1 MNRGQNRT
9 AWLLTTLCALLV
21 ITTLAIPMYVIRPFV
36 PQDAHALAFALTVR
50 GAAPWL
56 SAVCTVL
63 ALGTVIWGWKAL
75 RLGGKIVLPLLLI
88 VTAAGA
94 YLTHINIFEVMFKPY
109 PSPAFGPPSE
119 AKVDADDKVLA
130 VTVNGESHAFP
141 IRTMGYHHIVNDVVG
156 GVPIAATYCTLCH
169 TGLVWS
175 RKMVIPVP
183 FATACDCTLTFRLA
197 GINNGNAVL
206 RDEQTNSIWQ
216 QSTGEAIFGPLK
228 GKHLNLIHSDE
239 LTFALWRTEQ
249 PNGVVLKP
257 EAPYEAEYDPKD
269 WEAHVERTHTVV
281 DTSKSGIGPHE
292 LMLGVQTS
300 WNSRSKAYPVKS
312 ILDSGLIE
320 DRVGDD
326 PVLIV
331 VGPDHTSIRAFHAQF
346 PDETAPLTFVRTTR
360 PDGDALTDTESS
372 SIWNFHGCA
381 ISGKYVGRCLE
392 PIPSHKD
399 FWFDWLNH
407 NPSTSVFHN

>member
-1 MNRGQNRT
+1 MNRGQSRT
-9 AWLLTTLCALLV
+9 AWLLTILCALIV
-21 ITTLAIPMYVIRPFV
+21 IATLAIPMVVIRPFV

-63 ALGTVIWGWKAL
+63 ALGAVIWAWKAL

-109 PSPAFGPPSE
+109 PSPAFGSPSD

-130 VTVNGESHAFP
+130 VTVNSESHAFP
-141 IRTMGYHHIVNDVVG
+141 IRTMGYHHIVNDVIG
-156 GVPIAATYCTLCH
+156 GQPIAATYCTLCH

-175 RKMVIPVP
+175 RKIAGGPN
-183 FATACDCTLTFRLA
+183 FAKWTLLTFRLG

-228 GKHLNLIHSDE
+228 GHHLSLVHSDE

-269 WEAHVERTHTVV
+269 WEAHVARTHTVI

-292 LMLGVQTS
+292 LMLGVQS
-300 WNSRSKAYPVKS
+300 YWSNPSKAYPVKS

-331 VGPDHTSIRAFHAQF
+331 VGPDYTSIRVFRAQF
-346 PDETAPLTFVRTTR
+346 PDEATPLTFVRAATPNT
-360 PDGDALTDTESS
+360 DALMTDTQSS
-372 SIWNFHGCA
+372 STWNFHGCA
-381 ISGKYVGRCLE
+381 VSGKYQGRCLE
-392 PIPSHKD
+392 PIDAHKD

-407 NPSTSVFHN
+407 NPTTTVFRN